1 MDGTTNFKTIRTMKA
16 TKFISAA
23 LIVFVAASCI
33 KENIT
38 DNFQAF
44 DQEPMTI
51 SNPETKTV
59 LNSDYSVN
67 WTAGD
72 EIAIYDN
79 LGGKNIFTNSTES
92 VATFSGNVTLG
103 TTQFWGIYPAG
114 LVESF
119 NNGTAVVT
127 LPADQTP
134 AAGTFAE
141 DVNISIAQGS
151 KTPGT
156 ELVEN
161 ITFSNVCG
169 LISFTVPSN
178 IAAHKVT
185 FSTES
190 RDLAGTLNVNFENS
204 TVAISGEG
212 SKSLTMEGDFAAGST
227 FYFVATPGAI
237 AGFKI
242 EVDTKLGSFYYKST
256 QNGSINVVAGEIAQ
270 LGLITFKDGVATA
283 EAAHVYEEGTLVGST
298 LTVNHGIPSNVWN
311 DVTALTVSVEKDG
324 KTYRSYTTSK
334 ITEATVIPTGNIY
347 LPQGQHTIKV
357 DYVMNGVNTTRN
369 SSVTVPAPVV
379 AIEVANVAGTTSY
392 EVEGDNVIKTN
403 NIDGRTVSAAT
414 LSFTANV
421 SADVLNDYPAIYE
434 FTIGGATKSGNAT
447 STTVSGVDVT
457 GVAVGEHTLTGKVTF
472 DGISASAQSASTDIV
487 TGIPCSF
494 NFFNNKDAA
503 NNSDWNLNN
512 VTWSTGTSG
521 SKCSIF
527 ANGTDGNLITPQ
539 FYAPSDINV
548 TCSNEVQY
556 YVALLRNV
564 SSYTS
569 ELHIGVTN
577 SSTTVAS
584 TYTTHTISGNNN
596 TGKNFSTVSTD
607 LTISNTNPYISFHH
621 NSPSQPKGTFGI
633 KAEWWYLNLGNIV
646 VSYK

>member
-1 MDGTTNFKTIRTMKA
+1 MKA
-16 TKFISAA
+16 IKFISAA
-23 LIVFVAASCI
+23 LIVFGAASCI

-92 VATFSGNVTLG
+92 VATFSGNVTMG

-119 NNGTAVVT
+119 NNGTAVIT

-151 KTPGT
+151 KIPGT

-178 IAAHKVT
+178 IAAQKVT

-204 TVAISGEG
+204 TMAISGEG

-237 AGFKI
+237 TGFKI

-256 QNGSINVVAGEIAQ
+256 QNGSINVVAGGITP
-270 LGLITFKDGVATA
+270 LGLITFKDGIATA

-298 LTVNHGIPSNVWN
+298 LTVNHGIPVNVWN

-357 DYVMNGVNTTRN
+357 DYVMNGVNTTRS
-369 SSVTVPAPVV
+369 SSVTVDAPANTL
-379 AIEVANVAGTTSY
+379 IIANVAGTTSY
-392 EVEGDNVIKTN
+392 EVDNAGNVTKSN
-403 NIDGRTVSAAT
+403 DIDGHTIKSP
-414 LSFTANV
+414 SMNFSGI
-421 SADVLNDYPAIYE
+421 SADVLNELPATYE
-434 FTIGGATKSGNAT
+434 ISVAGQTKNGETKSN
-447 STTVSGVDVT
+447 TVT
-457 GVAVGEHTLTGKVTF
+457 VADFTNVSVGEHVLNAKISF
-472 DGISASAQSASTDIV
+472 DGISASGQSTDIV
-487 TGIPCSF
+487 TGIPYEF
-494 NFFNNKDAA
+494 TFYKNKDSFQGWTT
-503 NNSDWNLNN
+503 NGNTGWQSDLLWLNN
-512 VTWSTGTSG
+512 NLGGGSGWVATPAMYAPAAINTSIELKTKFYAIALKAKEMTITMGVTDSPNTSATTNTVSGTSK
-521 SKCSIF
+521 SS
-527 ANGTDGNLITPQ
+527 ANPSSS
-539 FYAPSDINV
+539 SDIR
-548 TCSNEVQY
+548 T
-556 YVALLRNV
+556 L
-564 SSYTS
+564 T
-569 ELHIGVTN
+569 TN
-577 SSTTVAS
+577 
-584 TYTTHTISGNNN
+584 
-596 TGKNFSTVSTD
+596 D
-607 LTISNTNPYISFHH
+607 LSIPAGLKYISINH
-621 NSPSQPKGTFGI
+621 NDI
-633 KAEWWYLNLGNIV
+633 KATASYFYLY
-646 VSYK
+646 SYKCIYR